1 MGSLWYAIEK
11 LQKITII
18 YYNLLDI
25 IVVGVQDVWK
35 NGACRPG
42 VTIASSI
49 ASGSVERLITS

>member
-1 MGSLWYAIEK
+1 MGSLCYAIEK

-35 NGACRPG
+35 NCRSG

-49 ASGSVERLITS
+49 ASGSVARLITS